1 MARIRT
7 IKPEFWTDEK
17 TGTLSGDATKLF
29 IGMLNH
35 ADDYG
40 VIEFNIEALRAK
52 IFPYSNNPAAEVVG
66 KPLMDEL
73 LPKGLVVLFMIKNDD
88 GSQIDNKSYLL
99 IPNFLKHQRIDRPGQ
114 SIIKDFKKENIKK
127 IENTVGISKFDDHST
142 NVLRSFDAVREGKV
156 MEGNGME
163 CITTTDM
170 CGKSKRFT
178 PPTLSE
184 IESYCSDR
192 HNRIDAR
199 KFLDFYESKGWFV
212 GKNKMKDWKAAIR
225 TWEHSNHTIS
235 YPNPKSQEKPRISDS
250 RPIPDEIKILF
261 RATRLAKNLDKEM
274 AGWDEI
280 NFEKEGPAAQKLLKF
295 CCGDVRM
302 AGDFIVDKGLEFTQ
316 MGMNWTLGTILRH
329 AYSDEKLLIKIKEKT
344 NVKREQKQVGIDA
357 VPERDDHQEPSRGGE
372 PEIQNNENRNRL
384 NALVSD
390 AVRKLPIPDRP

>member
-114 SIIKDFKKENIKK
+114 PVIKDFKKENIKK

-142 NVLRSFDAVREGKV
+142 NVLRSFDAVREGKGR
-156 MEGNGME
+156 EG
-163 CITTTDM
+163 ITTTDIW
-170 CGKSKRFT
+170 GKQKRFT

-184 IESYCSDR
+184 VESYCSER
-192 HNRIDAR
+192 NNGINPQGFIDHYEAR
-199 KFLDFYESKGWFV
+199 GWFI
-212 GKNKMKDWKAAIR
+212 GKNKMKDWRAAVR
-225 TWEHSNHTIS
+225 TWERNKSTTL
-235 YPNPKSQEKPRISDS
+235 KSQEKTPISDS

-302 AGDFIVDKGLEFTQ
+302 AGDFIVDKGVEFTQ

-357 VPERDDHQEPSRGGE
+357 VPKRGDHQEPSRGGE
-372 PEIQNNENRNRL
+372 PEGQSAENRDRF